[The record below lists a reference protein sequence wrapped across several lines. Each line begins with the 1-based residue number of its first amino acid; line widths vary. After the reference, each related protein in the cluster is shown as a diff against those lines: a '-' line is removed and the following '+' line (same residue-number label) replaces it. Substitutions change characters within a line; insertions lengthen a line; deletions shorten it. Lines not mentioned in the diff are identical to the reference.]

1 MESILSHFASGEPV
15 VFTFFFFF
23 DIITFCQVFDWWEWD
38 FFVSFLIILI
48 SLLFA
53 YVLL

>member
-15 VFTFFFFF
+15 VFLFFLLLSL
-23 DIITFCQVFDWWEWD
+23 
-38 FFVSFLIILI
+38 FVKCSIGGSEISLFPFLIILI